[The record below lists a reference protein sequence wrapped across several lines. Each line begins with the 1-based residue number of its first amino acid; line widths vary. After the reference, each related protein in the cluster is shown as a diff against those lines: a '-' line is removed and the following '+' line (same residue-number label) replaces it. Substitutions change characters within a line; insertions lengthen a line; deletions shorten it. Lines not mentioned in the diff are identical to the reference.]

1 MIVLDNDS
9 TPPMHLLGVGL
20 IKISDLSGES
30 TTQILFQ
37 KGIGIHLIR
46 TIMKLNKTKILTKK
60 QGIAIDLISDY
71 TVYMHYFNT
80 DPSEIIVILYLDN
93 KESILK
99 FSSLFEVSKKLND
112 AIYSCEE
119 FSDIQNICN
128 SDFIIPQSTSLLAFF
143 IISTSGHLFY
153 SQVDEKKSKLGDF
166 EIQISG
172 FISALL
178 IFTKEMIG
186 EGPGVELKH
195 INFGNQQ
202 IYLIVKNNVIF
213 SYLVE
218 EERISKLDR
227 KYMQIVS
234 DEFLDMH
241 KNYTSPKTFNGD
253 LSRFKNFGNV
263 VDKYFV
269 TT

>member
-20 IKISDLSGES
+20 IKISDLNAGGI
-30 TTQILFQ
+30 TQILFQ
-37 KGIGIHLIR
+37 KGIGIKLIH
-46 TIMKLNKTKILTKK
+46 TILNLNKNKILTKK
-60 QGIAIDLISDY
+60 QGIGIDLISDY
-71 TVYMHYFNT
+71 TVYIHYFNT
-80 DPSEIIVILYLDN
+80 DPSEIIVIIYLDK

-99 FSSLFEVSKKLND
+99 FSSYYEISKKFNE

-119 FSDIQNICN
+119 LSVIQEICDN
-128 SDFIIPQSTSLLAFF
+128 DFIIPQSDSLLAIFM
-143 IISTSGHLFY
+143 ISTAGHLFY
-153 SQVDEKKSKLGDF
+153 SKVNDKKSRLGDF
-166 EIQISG
+166 EVQISG

-186 EGPGVELKH
+186 QGPGVELKH

-202 IYLIVKNNVIF
+202 IYLIVKNNII
-213 SYLVE
+213 SAYLVE

-234 DEFLDMH
+234 DEFLDMF
-241 KNYTSPKTFNGD
+241 KDDISCKTFNGD
-253 LSRFKNFGNV
+253 LSKFQRFGKV
-263 VDKYFV
+263 VDKYFIM
-269 TT
+269 

>member
-1 MIVLDNDS
+1 MIVLDNDN
-9 TPPMHLLGVGL
+9 TPPMGLLGVGFV
-20 IKISDLSGES
+20 KITDLNAES

-37 KGIGIHLIR
+37 KGIGIQLIH
-46 TIMKLNKTKILTKK
+46 TILKLNKIKILTKK
-60 QGIAIDLISDY
+60 QGIGIDLISDY

-80 DPSEIIVILYLDN
+80 NPSEIIVIIYLDN

-99 FSSLFEVSKKLND
+99 FSSYYEVSKKINK

-119 FSDIQNICN
+119 FSVIQEICDH
-128 SDFIIPQSTSLLAFF
+128 DFIIPQSDSLLAFF
-143 IISTSGHLFY
+143 IISTAGHLFY
-153 SQVDEKKSKLGDF
+153 SKVNDKKSRLGDF

-186 EGPGVELKH
+186 QGPGVELKH

-202 IYLIVKNNVIF
+202 IYLVVTNNVIF
-213 SYLVE
+213 AYLVE
-218 EERISKLDR
+218 QERISKLDR

-234 DEFLDMH
+234 DEFLDMYKDH
-241 KNYTSPKTFNGD
+241 INPKTFNGN
-253 LSRFKNFGNV
+253 LSKYQRFENV
-263 VDKYFV
+263 VDKYFIM
-269 TT
+269 

>member
-1 MIVLDNDS
+1 MISLDNDD

-20 IKISDLSGES
+20 IKISDLNDGG
-30 TTQILFQ
+30 TTQVLFQ
-37 KGIGIHLIR
+37 KGIGIQLIK
-46 TIMKLNKTKILTKK
+46 TILNLNKNKIITKK

-71 TVYMHYFNT
+71 TVYLHYFNNK
-80 DPSEIIVILYLDN
+80 PSEIIVVIYLDS

-99 FSSLFEVSKKLND
+99 FSSYYEISKKLVE
-112 AIYSCEE
+112 ALYSSEE
-119 FSDIQNICN
+119 FGDIHEICSYN
-128 SDFIIPQSTSLLAFF
+128 FIIPQSNSLLALF
-143 IISTSGHLFY
+143 IISTAGHLFY
-153 SQVDEKKSKLGDF
+153 SKVNDNKSRIGDF

-178 IFTKEMIG
+178 IFTKEVIG
-186 EGPGVELKH
+186 RDPGIELKH

-202 IYLIVKNNVIF
+202 IYLVIKNNMIF

-234 DEFLDMH
+234 DEFLDMYKDH
-241 KNYTSPKTFNGD
+241 IRPNAFNGA
-253 LSRFKNFGNV
+253 LSQYQEFGNI
-263 VDKYFV
+263 VDRYFV
-269 TT
+269 M

>member
-20 IKISDLSGES
+20 IKISDLNTGG

-37 KGIGIHLIR
+37 KGIGIQLIH
-46 TIMKLNKTKILTKK
+46 TILKLNKIKILTKK
-60 QGIAIDLISDY
+60 HGIGIDLISDY
-71 TVYMHYFNT
+71 TVYIHYFDTN
-80 DPSEIIVILYLDN
+80 PNEIIVIIYLDE
-93 KESILK
+93 KDAILK
-99 FSSLFEVSKKLND
+99 FSSYYEISKKLNKV
-112 AIYSCEE
+112 ICSSEE
-119 FSDIQNICN
+119 FSSIQEICDY
-128 SDFIIPQSTSLLAFF
+128 DFIIPQSDSILALFV
-143 IISTSGHLFY
+143 ISTAGHLFY
-153 SQVDEKKSKLGDF
+153 SKVNEKKCRLGDF

-186 EGPGVELKH
+186 EGPGIELKH

-202 IYLIVKNNVIF
+202 IYLIVKNEVI
-213 SYLVE
+213 SAYLVE

-234 DEFLDMH
+234 DEFFDMYKDH
-241 KNYTSPKTFNGD
+241 INPKTFNGD
-253 LSRFKNFGNV
+253 LSKYQRFEKV
-263 VDKYFV
+263 VDKYFIM
-269 TT
+269 

>member
-20 IKISDLSGES
+20 IKISDLNAGG
-30 TTQILFQ
+30 TMQVLFQ
-37 KGIGIHLIR
+37 KGIGIQLIH
-46 TIMKLNKTKILTKK
+46 TILKLNKNKILKKK
-60 QGIAIDLISDY
+60 QGIAIELISDY
-71 TVYMHYFNT
+71 TIYMHYFNT
-80 DPSEIIVILYLDN
+80 NPSEIIVIIYLDT
-93 KESILK
+93 KESIMK
-99 FSSLFEVSKKLND
+99 FSSYYEISKKLNE

-119 FSDIQNICN
+119 FSDIQEICDY
-128 SDFIIPQSTSLLAFF
+128 DFIIPKSDSILAFF

-153 SQVDEKKSKLGDF
+153 SKMNKKKSRLRDF

-186 EGPGVELKH
+186 QGPGVELNH

-202 IYLIVKNNVIF
+202 IYLTVKNNVIF
-213 SYLVE
+213 AYLVG
-218 EERISKLDR
+218 EERISKLDQ

-234 DEFLDMH
+234 DEFLDMY
-241 KNYTSPKTFNGD
+241 KDDISPKAFTGNISQFQ
-253 LSRFKNFGNV
+253 RFGNIL
-263 VDKYFV
+263 DNYFV
-269 TT
+269 I

>member
-1 MIVLDNDS
+1 MIVLDNDN

-20 IKISDLSGES
+20 IKISDLNAGG
-30 TTQILFQ
+30 TTRILFQ
-37 KGIGIHLIR
+37 KGIGIHLIH
-46 TIMKLNKTKILTKK
+46 TILKLNKNKILTKK

-80 DPSEIIVILYLDN
+80 NPNEIIVIIYLDR
-93 KESILK
+93 KDAILK
-99 FSSLFEVSKKLND
+99 FSSYYEISKKLNE
-112 AIYSCEE
+112 AIYASEE
-119 FSDIQNICN
+119 FSAIQEICDN
-128 SDFIIPQSTSLLAFF
+128 DFIIPQSDSLLALFL
-143 IISTSGHLFY
+143 ISTAGHLFY
-153 SQVDEKKSKLGDF
+153 SKVNDKKTRLGDF

-178 IFTKEMIG
+178 IFTQEMIG
-186 EGPGVELKH
+186 KGPGVELKH

-202 IYLIVKNNVIF
+202 IYLIVKNKVI
-213 SYLVE
+213 SAYLVE

-234 DEFLDMH
+234 DEFLDMYKDH
-241 KNYTSPKTFNGD
+241 INPKTFNGD
-253 LSRFKNFGNV
+253 LSKYQRFGDV

-269 TT
+269 M

>member
-20 IKISDLSGES
+20 IKISELNAGG
-30 TTQILFQ
+30 TTQILFE
-37 KGIGIHLIR
+37 KGIGIQLIH
-46 TIMKLNKTKILTKK
+46 TILKINMNTILTKK
-60 QGIAIDLISDY
+60 QGILIDLISDY
-71 TVYMHYFNT
+71 TVYIHYFNSNS
-80 DPSEIIVILYLDN
+80 SEIIVIIYLDN

-99 FSSLFEVSKKLND
+99 FSSYYEVSKKFNE
-112 AIYSCEE
+112 AIYSCEKL
-119 FSDIQNICN
+119 SDIQEICDH
-128 SDFIIPQSTSLLAFF
+128 DFIIPQSHSLLALF
-143 IISTSGHLFY
+143 IISNAGHLFY
-153 SQVDEKKSKLGDF
+153 SKVNDKKSRLGDF
-166 EIQISG
+166 EVQISG

-186 EGPGVELKH
+186 QGPGVELKH

-202 IYLIVKNNVIF
+202 IYLNVKNNVI
-213 SYLVE
+213 SAYLVE

-234 DEFLDMH
+234 DEFLDMY
-241 KNYTSPKTFNGD
+241 KDYISPKTFNGD
-253 LSRFKNFGNV
+253 LSKYQRFGKV

-269 TT
+269 I

>member
-9 TPPMHLLGVGL
+9 TPPMHLLGIGL
-20 IKISDLSGES
+20 IKISDLNAGG
-30 TTQILFQ
+30 TTQILYQ
-37 KGIGIHLIR
+37 KGIGIQLIH
-46 TIMKLNKTKILTKK
+46 TILKLNKIKILTKK

-80 DPSEIIVILYLDN
+80 KLNEIIVIIYLD
-93 KESILK
+93 KKDSILK
-99 FSSLFEVSKKLND
+99 FSSYYEISKKLNKI
-112 AIYSCEE
+112 IYTSEE
-119 FSDIQNICN
+119 FAAIQEICDC
-128 SDFIIPQSTSLLAFF
+128 DFIIPQSDSLLALF
-143 IISTSGHLFY
+143 IISTSGHLLF
-153 SQVDEKKSKLGDF
+153 SKVNDKNTRLVDF

-186 EGPGVELKH
+186 QGPGVELKH

-202 IYLIVKNNVIF
+202 IYLIVKNDVI
-213 SYLVE
+213 SAYLVE

-234 DEFLDMH
+234 DEFLDMY
-241 KNYTSPKTFNGD
+241 KDNINPKTFNGD
-253 LSRFKNFGNV
+253 LTKYQRFGNV
-263 VDKYFV
+263 IDKYFV
-269 TT
+269 M